1 MRQKQARR
9 RTLGCVAAV
18 VAATALL
25 ASSPAGASSPGAYG
39 HGNLI
44 SAGALRTFS
53 FSVTTD
59 ADGTVTGHF
68 NVYNRGMD
76 VRLFVDIDCATFLPG
91 GRAIVGGLIT
101 RSSNPLFAV
110 GRFSVFAVEDN
121 GEGSNA
127 PVDRMTTVPDYAPE
141 LEKSCDDFFIAED
154 GTLRDEA
161 NPTVI
166 LRPFNPILAGNIQV
180 LT

>member
-1 MRQKQARR
+1 MRQKQAHRR
-9 RTLGCVAAV
+9 MLGCVAAV

-25 ASSPAGASSPGAYG
+25 ASSPSGASSPDAYG

-44 SAGALRTFS
+44 STGALRTFS
-53 FSVTTD
+53 FSVTTH

-68 NVYNRGMD
+68 NVYNRGLD

-91 GRAIVGGLIT
+91 GRAILSGPIT
-101 RSSNPLFAV
+101 RSSNPDFAV
-110 GRFSVFAVEDN
+110 GRIGVFGVEDN

-141 LEKSCDDFFIAED
+141 EEKSCTDFFFAED

-161 NPTVI
+161 NPTAVVRA
-166 LRPFNPILAGNIQV
+166 LTPILAGNIQV
-180 LT
+180 LA

>member
-1 MRQKQARR
+1 MRLKWAVRPM
-9 RTLGCVAAV
+9 LGCVV
-18 VAATALL
+18 VATSLL

-44 SAGALRTFS
+44 STGALRTFS

-68 NVYNRGMD
+68 NVYNRGLD
-76 VRLFVDIDCATFLPG
+76 VRLFVDIDCATFLPE

-101 RSSNPLFAV
+101 MSSNPAFAV

-127 PVDRMTTVPDYAPE
+127 PVDRMTTVPDYAPP
-141 LEKSCDDFFIAED
+141 KSCTEFTFVGD
-154 GTLRDEA
+154 TLREITTPD
-161 NPTVI
+161 VI
-166 LRPFNPILAGNIQV
+166 VRPLTPILAGNIQV
-180 LT
+180 LS

>member
-9 RTLGCVAAV
+9 WTLGCVAAV

-25 ASSPAGASSPGAYG
+25 ASSPSGASSPGAYG

-53 FSVTTD
+53 LSVTTN
-59 ADGTVTGHF
+59 ADGTVKGHF

-141 LEKSCDDFFIAED
+141 EAKSCADFFFAED

-161 NPTVI
+161 NPTAVVRA
-166 LRPFNPILAGNIQV
+166 LTPILAGNIQV
-180 LT
+180 LA

>member
-1 MRQKQARR
+1 MGHRQARR
-9 RTLGCVAAV
+9 RLLGCVV
-18 VAATALL
+18 RWLRHRLV
-25 ASSPAGASSPGAYG
+25 ASSPSGASSPGAYG

-53 FSVTTD
+53 FSVTSD

-91 GRAIVGGLIT
+91 GRAIVGGPIT
-101 RSSNPLFAV
+101 KSSNPLFAV
-110 GRFSVFAVEDN
+110 GRFSVFGVEDN
-121 GEGSNA
+121 GEGSTA

-141 LEKSCDDFFIAED
+141 PEKSCDDFFFVGGRHAARRGQPD
-154 GTLRDEA
+154 R
-161 NPTVI
+161 I
-166 LRPFNPILAGNIQV
+166 LRPLNPILAGNIQV